1 MNCQNIDNFLSE
13 GSPLDARAQEHV
25 AGCSSCRSLITGFAG
40 FDGQPTLEEIA
51 AIKKL
56 LSSDLERAKA
66 LPSDRKL
73 VTLLLLF
80 FVSFAVLAAWPFHY
94 FGLHALTANQ
104 MAVYFGVIAA
114 CAFLCA
120 VAIVQE
126 MIPGSRRRI
135 RPALAIALG
144 TSGLV
149 AVTVMLFP
157 NLDSSHFV
165 RYGMGCFRV
174 GSLCG
179 VVAGLLL
186 WLTLRKGFFT
196 SPVSGAVTVA
206 FFASLAGVAV
216 LAMHCSLL
224 TVPHI
229 LVWHFGVLAVG
240 AAAGTGLGWL
250 FENLNAKR
258 FSANRNFAG
267 KIPE

>member
-13 GSPLDARAQEHV
+13 GSPLDGQAQEHV
-25 AGCSSCRSLITGFAG
+25 AGCSSCRSMITGLAG
-40 FDGQPTLEEIA
+40 VNGQPTPEEIA
-51 AIKKL
+51 KIKNL
-56 LSSDLERAKA
+56 LSSDLKPARS

-73 VTLLLLF
+73 VTALLLF
-80 FVSFAVLAAWPFHY
+80 FICFAVLAAWPFHY
-94 FGLHALTANQ
+94 FGLRALTANQ
-104 MAVYFGVIAA
+104 MAIYFGVIVA

-126 MIPGSRRRI
+126 MIPGSQRRI
-135 RPALAIALG
+135 RPSLAIALG
-144 TSGLV
+144 ATGLV
-149 AVTVMLFP
+149 AVTVILFP
-157 NLDSSHFV
+157 NFDSSHFV

-174 GSLCG
+174 GSFCG
-179 VVAGLLL
+179 LVAGLLL
-186 WLTLRKGFFT
+186 WLTIRRGFFT
-196 SPVSGAVTVA
+196 SPISGAIVAA

-250 FENLNAKR
+250 CEILNAKR
-258 FSANRNFAG
+258 FSANRNFAA

>member
-1 MNCQNIDNFLSE
+1 MNCQNIDSLLSE
-13 GSPLDARAQEHV
+13 GSPLDGRAQEHI
-25 AGCSSCRSLITGFAG
+25 AGCSSCRSMITGLAG
-40 FDGQPTLEEIA
+40 IDGQPTLEEIA
-51 AIKKL
+51 GIKKL
-56 LSSDLERAKA
+56 LSSNLRPARS

-80 FVSFAVLAAWPFHY
+80 FISFAVLAAWPFHY

-104 MAVYFGVIAA
+104 MAIYFGVIAA

-126 MIPGSRRRI
+126 MIPGSQRRI

-144 TSGLV
+144 ATGLV
-149 AVTVMLFP
+149 TVTVILFP
-157 NLDSSHFV
+157 NFDSSHFV

-174 GSLCG
+174 GSLSG
-179 VVAGLLL
+179 LVAGLLL
-186 WLTLRKGFFT
+186 WLALRRGFFT
-196 SPVSGAVTVA
+196 SPLTGAVTAA
-206 FFASLAGVAV
+206 FFSSLAGVAV

-240 AAAGTGLGWL
+240 AVAGTGLGWL
-250 FENLNAKR
+250 CENLSAKR
-258 FSANRNFAG
+258 FSANRNFAA